1 MTPADQAPAEAGVP
15 DVLTLAGDF
24 PEATQEQWDAEVLKV
39 LNRRRPEDKQLTIDE
54 CMAKLRS
61 RTVEG
66 IEIEPLYL
74 NDDRTL
80 GHPGVAPFRR
90 GTTVRS
96 GAAEAWDIRQLHD
109 DPDADTSRRAVLAD
123 LERGVTS
130 LWLKLGPDAIG
141 YDDLASVLTDVQLE
155 LAPVAVSSQDD
166 QARAAKALLQV
177 WADRNTPTDKR
188 AGNLGLDPIGYAAQ
202 HATTPDLSNNAEF
215 AKACLAE
222 QPGVRALVV
231 DATVYHDAGGA
242 DVDELAAALAT
253 GVEYL
258 RDLEA
263 AGIAVDDAVAQI
275 DFRVSATADQ
285 FLTIARLRALRE
297 LWSRVG
303 EVIGVDAAKRGARQ
317 HAVTSQR
324 MLTRTDPYVNM
335 LRVTTATFAAAA
347 GGAEE
352 ITVLPFDHAYG
363 LPDVFSRRIARNTQ
377 VVLAEESNIGR
388 VNDPAG
394 GSWYV
399 ERLTDQLIEAA
410 WAAFQEIEAA
420 GGMIAALDSGLIA
433 EKIASSVT
441 ERSHRIATRQ
451 APITG
456 TSMFPNGDE
465 QPLPNKPRP
474 VVELAGLAPIR
485 DSAVYEQMREAALAY
500 ADKNGARPP
509 VFLATIGLRRDYGAR
524 ETFTSSLLA
533 AAAFATPATE
543 GTDPQAMVDGFKAA
557 GTSVAVLCSS
567 APMYAEHGAA
577 IARALRE
584 AGATKILLAGSAKE
598 LGDQDASGLID
609 DYIYAG
615 MDAVALLRSLQAE
628 LGVAQ

>member
-1 MTPADQAPAEAGVP
+1 MTPADQAPADAGVP

-24 PEATQEQWDAEVLKV
+24 PQPTREQWDAEVLKV
-39 LNRRRPEDKQLTIDE
+39 LNRRRPEDKQLTLEE

-61 RTVEG
+61 HTVEG
-66 IEIEPLYL
+66 LEIEPLYL
-74 NDDRTL
+74 NDDRPL
-80 GHPGVAPFRR
+80 GYPGVSPFRR
-90 GTTVRS
+90 GSTVRS
-96 GAAEAWDIRQLHD
+96 GAAEAWDVRQLHD
-109 DPDADTSRRAVLAD
+109 DPDAGTSRAAVLAD

-130 LWLKLGPDAIG
+130 LWLKLGPAAIG
-141 YDDLASVLTDVQLE
+141 YADLAAVLTDVQLE

-166 QARAAKALLQV
+166 QVRAATALLQV
-177 WADRNTPTDKR
+177 WADRGTPADKR

-202 HATTPDLSNNAEF
+202 HATTPDLSRNAEF
-215 AKACLAE
+215 VRACLSE
-222 QPGVRALVV
+222 QPGVRALIV
-231 DATVYHDAGGA
+231 DATVYHDAGAA
-242 DVDELAAALAT
+242 DVDELAVALAT

-263 AGIAVDDAVAQI
+263 AGVPVGDAFAQL
-275 DFRVSATADQ
+275 DFRVSANADQ

-297 LWSRVG
+297 LWARVG
-303 EVIGVDAAKRGARQ
+303 EVVGVDAAQRGARQ
-317 HAVTSQR
+317 HAVTSAR

-347 GGAEE
+347 GGAEQ

-399 ERLTDQLIEAA
+399 ERLTDQLVAAA
-410 WAAFQEIEAA
+410 WTAFQEIEAA
-420 GGMIAALDSGLIA
+420 GGMTAALGSGLIA
-433 EKIASSVT
+433 DQIATSVG
-441 ERSHRIATRQ
+441 ERARRIATRQ

-465 QPLPNKPRP
+465 QPLVARPRP
-474 VVELAGLAPIR
+474 AVELAGLAPIR
-485 DSAVYEQMREAALAY
+485 DSAVYEDLRAGALAY
-500 ADKNGARPP
+500 AAQHGARPA

-543 GTDPQAMVDGFKAA
+543 GTDPQAMVDGFTAA

-567 APMYAEHGAA
+567 ATMYAAHGAE
-577 IARALRE
+577 IARALRA

-598 LGDQDASGLID
+598 LGDPDASALID

-615 MDAVALLRSLQAE
+615 MDAVALLRGLQAE